1 MIRNQQSPSHILGPQ
16 ASALTSYSETVFSEL
31 EGPFLLCRTSRVRVK
46 MRFSVR
52 SSRKCGCRN
61 LTLSFPSLMICG
73 ETPLVPM
80 CFLLKVKSRGGGVP
94 ATSSLFLLGS
104 TCTEGA
110 LVSRESP
117 WLLNLVFK
125 NIEKVMDLL
134 Q

>member
-1 MIRNQQSPSHILGPQ
+1 MQKPNS
-16 ASALTSYSETVFSEL
+16 
-31 EGPFLLCRTSRVRVK
+31 K
-46 MRFSVR
+46 
-52 SSRKCGCRN
+52 
-61 LTLSFPSLMICG
+61 LSFPDDLWGDPIGTYVFPFESQAKG
-73 ETPLVPM
+73 
-80 CFLLKVKSRGGGVP
+80 RGVP

-125 NIEKVMDLL
+125 NIEKVMDLP